1 MGDRTNFAARGLE
14 HTFRWSQTSFT
25 ELDFTGCTRVKYCE
39 IYQKYAPVLYEYVFR
54 RRDRFP
60 SSPLVQRQAAA
71 IRISSVCRALL

>member
-39 IYQKYAPVLYEYVFR
+39 IYQNVIKKINYIYYICNGVSMFNL
-54 RRDRFP
+54 
-60 SSPLVQRQAAA
+60 
-71 IRISSVCRALL
+71 SVCREQS